1 MSDDAARPLP
11 AIRVSDEPVKPL
23 SSAINRTLLDLFH
36 EFADIHSEY
45 IVYYDGYRS
54 WSYRYDE
61 IAGAS
66 RAFAERLRRESIGKG
81 DKVIIWSEARPEWIA
96 AFWGCLLNGS
106 IVVPDRLPLLRR
118 GDVQHAAD
126 GSRAAGVDWQ

>member
-1 MSDDAARPLP
+1 MP
-11 AIRVSDEPVKPL
+11 
-23 SSAINRTLLDLFH
+23 LDLCRRSAWRMNQLSLHRMRAVAHCSTCFNN
-36 EFADIHSEY
+36 FADIHSEY
-45 IVYYDGYRS
+45 VVYCDGYRS

-106 IVVPDRLPLLRR
+106 IVVPIDYRSSAEVMCNTQRWCTR
-118 GDVQHAAD
+118 G
-126 GSRAAGVDWQ
+126 